1 MARILK
7 TDGTICELKG
17 EGPKGT
23 LTLKQM
29 QQAVGGYVRAVRL
42 PVDKLQM
49 LVNEEAGWKNIPVNE
64 RATALY
70 QVNTGIG
77 TSIKG
82 DVVLCD
88 YRSLR

>member
-7 TDGTICELKG
+7 ADGAISELKG
-17 EGPKGT
+17 EDPKGR
-23 LTLKQM
+23 LTLEQM
-29 QQAVGGYVRAVRL
+29 QQAVGGYVEVIRL

-49 LVNEEAGWKNIPVNE
+49 LVDEEGGWKDLPVNE

-70 QVNTGIG
+70 QVNAGIG
-77 TSIKG
+77 RVIKG